1 MQKRNVLISFLQVFG
16 IILVVAG
23 HSDYQIPD
31 NPVHRWIYSFHMPL
45 FMFIS
50 GYLLRYGLR
59 EKSLA
64 TTSMYGAKGFI
75 WKKVRRL
82 LIPYVFISSLAF
94 FPKAWMSRF
103 AARPLDVSWDSYLN
117 MLIYPWDNVIIFF
130 WFLPTLFIIFL
141 IVVYSAKLL
150 AKLRITVP
158 WGILLL
164 ILVGL
169 HLFNPMKGFM
179 LLNIGGVIN
188 YLLYFGLGY
197 YCCRNHLEQYFQ
209 RNPVVLFA
217 GTFVLS
223 LVLPFLPKFF
233 AQDVLMAINGIAMS
247 ICLGHLYVR
256 TDSTFL
262 AHLYGS
268 SYAIYLFSW
277 FPQVAFQQVLMKLTG
292 APWPVTSA
300 LALIGGIY
308 IPWLIYRWILK
319 NKENRAGRVVAYL
332 TGQ

>member
-59 EKSLA
+59 E
-64 TTSMYGAKGFI
+64 
-75 WKKVRRL
+75 R
-82 LIPYVFISSLAF
+82 
-94 FPKAWMSRF
+94 
-103 AARPLDVSWDSYLN
+103 
-117 MLIYPWDNVIIFF
+117 
-130 WFLPTLFIIFL
+130 FLPTLFIIFL

-164 ILVGL
+164 LMLCL
-169 HLFNPMKGFM
+169 HLFNPLRGFE

-209 RNPVVLFA
+209 RSPVVLFA

-319 NKENRAGRVVAYL
+319 NKENQAGRVVAYL

>member
-1 MQKRNVLISFLQVFG
+1 MQKRNALISFLQVFG

-23 HSDYQIPD
+23 HSDYQLPD

-50 GYLLRYGLR
+50 GYLLRYGIR

-64 TTSMYGAKGFI
+64 QTSMYGAKGFI
-75 WKKVRRL
+75 GKKVRRL
-82 LIPYVFISSLAF
+82 LIPYVFISTLAF
-94 FPKAWMSRF
+94 FPKALMSRF
-103 AARPLDVSWDSYLN
+103 AARPLDISWESYLN

-141 IVVYSAKLL
+141 LVVYGAKLL
-150 AKLRITVP
+150 ARFRIACP

-164 ILVGL
+164 ILLGL
-169 HLFNPMKGFM
+169 HLFNPLKSLL
-179 LLNIGGVIN
+179 LLNIGGVVN

-197 YCCRNHLEQYFQ
+197 YCCRHHIEQFFQKSPAAYF
-209 RNPVVLFA
+209 VGSLAV
-217 GTFVLS
+217 S
-223 LVLPFLPKFF
+223 LVLPFLPNFF

-247 ICLGHLYVR
+247 ISLGHLYVQ
-256 TDSTFL
+256 SGCTFL
-262 AHLYGS
+262 THLYGS

-277 FPQVAFQQVLMKLTG
+277 FPQVAFQQVLMSLTG

-300 LALIGGIY
+300 LALLGGIY
-308 IPWLIYRWILK
+308 IPWLIYRWIIK
-319 NKENRAGRVVAYL
+319 NKESKTGRVVACL